1 MPQHAHAPLEDL
13 RILVVEDEFLV
24 SIALEEDL
32 REAGATVIGPFNDL
46 ISGLDGAD
54 REQFDLAV
62 LDVNLNGIMI
72 YPLADEL
79 LSRGVPF
86 LFLSGYTAAN
96 MPSRFVGQ
104 RRVAKPYDSMR
115 LIDEILRLL
124 PAR

>member
-1 MPQHAHAPLEDL
+1 MPQHAPLPLKDL

-104 RRVAKPYDSMR
+104 HRVAKPYDSMR

>member
-1 MPQHAHAPLEDL
+1 MPQHAPLPLKDL